1 MSLTPVKQ
9 GKCGITMSLT
19 PQVKQG
25 KMWYYKCGITMSLT
39 PQVKQG
45 QMWY

>member
-1 MSLTPVKQ
+1 
-9 GKCGITMSLT
+9 MSLT

-25 KMWYYKCGITMSLT
+25 KMWYYNEPT

-45 QMWY
+45 QMWYYNEPDSTSKIG

>member
-1 MSLTPVKQ
+1 MNLTPQVKQ

-25 KMWYYKCGITMSLT
+25 KMWYYNEPDSTSKIG
-39 PQVKQG
+39 
-45 QMWY
+45 